1 MHSYIYSSLENRLIE
16 INSSSLP
23 VGIVDYVYSSS
34 SLYKLRNNDYIIM
47 FSDGLKEDI
56 DGMEGFFRQINE
68 YNPSIIARE
77 IAMRFKNNKE
87 SDDVSVIVIKI
98 TK

>member
-1 MHSYIYSSLENRLIE
+1 
-16 INSSSLP
+16 
-23 VGIVDYVYSSS
+23 
-34 SLYKLRNNDYIIM
+34 M